1 MAEIDLNEVKNI
13 AFQPDPNG
21 LVDWTQFDIQN
32 DEVIHKIVN
41 NVIEQFDV
49 EQPTLEQR
57 YILIST
63 LAKTLTE
70 NVVMKAKIQ
79 QLIDEAKK
87 EQQNEMP
94 AG

>member
-1 MAEIDLNEVKNI
+1 MAEIDLKEVKNI

>member
-1 MAEIDLNEVKNI
+1 MAQIDPKEVKTI

-21 LVDWTQFDIQN
+21 LVDWTQFDIEN
-32 DEVIHKIVN
+32 DEIIAKIVN

-49 EQPTLEQR
+49 ESPTLEQR

-79 QLIDEAKK
+79 QLINEAKK
-87 EQQNEMP
+87 VSTDEMP
-94 AG
+94 TG

>member
-21 LVDWTQFDIQN
+21 LVDWTQFDIHN

>member
-1 MAEIDLNEVKNI
+1 MAEIDPREVKNI
-13 AFQPDPNG
+13 AYQPDPNG
-21 LVDWTQFDIQN
+21 LVDWTQFDIEN
-32 DEVIHKIVN
+32 DEVIDKIVN

-49 EQPTLEQR
+49 EAPTLEQR

-79 QLIDEAKK
+79 QLIDQAKA
-87 EQQNEMP
+87 ERTNEMP
-94 AG
+94 TG

>member
-1 MAEIDLNEVKNI
+1 MAEIDPKEVKLI

-21 LVDWTQFDIQN
+21 LVDWTQFDIEN
-32 DEVIHKIVN
+32 DQVIDKIVN

-49 EQPTLEQR
+49 GTPTLEQR

-79 QLIDEAKK
+79 QLIDQANK
-87 EQQNEMP
+87 EQHNEMP
-94 AG
+94 TG